1 MNERTIGDQITEDI
15 LNENFPTREMKI
27 QHLKNISNAIK
38 SNPELKE
45 TLKKE
50 LSFYFNNEHAKEK
63 LESSKKLVLTS
74 LMTRRYNGFISLVF
88 LTFITTIISGGTLL
102 YILLTN
108 GFFK

>member
-50 LSFYFNNEHAKEK
+50 LSFYSNNEHAKDCYLHLDFLIINKQELPNHTRYYMEK
-63 LESSKKLVLTS
+63 VL
-74 LMTRRYNGFISLVF
+74 
-88 LTFITTIISGGTLL
+88 
-102 YILLTN
+102 
-108 GFFK
+108 